1 MNRLDLDEL
10 RSLVIDLKVLES
22 SDILD
27 NVGVYLTSKEA
38 IRVARLKIKEDI
50 VSIERK
56 IMNLLKQSF

>member
-22 SDILD
+22 SDVLD
-27 NVGVYLTSKEA
+27 SVGVYLTSKEA

-50 VSIERK
+50 VAIERK